1 MTAELTPPFSFFCI
15 SQPEANSSGT
25 KDPAHGMVLR
35 SSPEDEQDEE
45 EDDDDLDRTVMIGE
59 SNSFLEPS
67 VGSAS
72 PTVPGSPLV

>member
-1 MTAELTPPFSFFCI
+1 
-15 SQPEANSSGT
+15 
-25 KDPAHGMVLR
+25 MVLR
-35 SSPEDEQDEE
+35 SSPEDGEV
-45 EDDDDLDRTVMIGE
+45 DDDDDDGDLDHTVMIGE